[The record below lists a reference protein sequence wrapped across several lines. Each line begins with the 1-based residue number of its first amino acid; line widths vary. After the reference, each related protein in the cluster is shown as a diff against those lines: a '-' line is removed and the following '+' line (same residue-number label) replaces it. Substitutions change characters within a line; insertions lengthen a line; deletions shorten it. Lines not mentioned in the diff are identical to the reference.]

1 MKKSFT
7 LIELLVVI
15 AIIAI
20 LAAMLLP
27 ALSAARESARNTS
40 CINLLSQIGKAS
52 IMYSNNNGGALP
64 GRTNSNASGS
74 RTWSSAS
81 DPAYRLMR
89 GGYMT
94 GERRTIDSGDCEKYF
109 KCPTNLNNEY
119 TVSGTSGN
127 ISYKWYLNFG
137 NDSTGID
144 QRGIV
149 GRDNPNR
156 AIWSDIVQYGA
167 STPSGN
173 HPAVSNV
180 LFLGGNVGT
189 REYEFGDVPTANQL
203 DAN

>member
-1 MKKSFT
+1 MKKQFT

-52 IMYSNNNGGALP
+52 IMYSNNNGSALP
-64 GRTNSNASGS
+64 GRTNSDASGNRS
-74 RTWSSAS
+74 WSSAS

-89 GGYMT
+89 GGYLT
-94 GERRTIDSGDCEKYF
+94 GERKTIDADDCSKYF

-137 NDSTGID
+137 NDATGLD
-144 QRGIV
+144 RRGII
-149 GRDNPNR
+149 GRDNPNS
-156 AIWSDIVQYGA
+156 AIWSDTVQYGA
-167 STPSGN
+167 NGKGN

-180 LFLGGNVGT
+180 LFLGGNVAS
-189 REYEFGDVPTANQL
+189 REYEFDSDPTANQL
-203 DAN
+203 DSK